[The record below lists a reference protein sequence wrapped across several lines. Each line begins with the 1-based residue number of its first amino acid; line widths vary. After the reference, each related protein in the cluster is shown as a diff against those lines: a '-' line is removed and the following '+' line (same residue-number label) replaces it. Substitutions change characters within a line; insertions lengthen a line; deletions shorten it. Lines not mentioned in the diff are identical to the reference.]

1 MQSKRDYYKVLEVP
15 RDADSDVLKKS
26 YRRLAMKYHPDQNP
40 DDKNA
45 ADKFK
50 DLTEAYQVL
59 SDSQQRAR
67 YDRFGHNAPDMAG
80 FGGAAV
86 NMGSMT
92 DFFESIFGSVFGG
105 QPRRQRRRGTPGRDL
120 QYDLSLS
127 LEQIYTG
134 TDVKIT
140 IPKLVRCDECG
151 GSGAAKRVTPQ
162 TCGQCQG
169 RGQVQLRQGIFTM
182 STTCLACGGTGET
195 ISEPC
200 AGCDGRGMM
209 KGEEEYEVHIPAGA
223 DDGAVKIIEG
233 GGEHG
238 RGGAPNGDLH
248 VIIRVA
254 EHPVFR
260 RQGYDLHGAI
270 HVSYPQAVLGAQIEV
285 PTIDAPVTMKI
296 NPGTEN
302 GRVYRLKGKGLPA
315 LRSGR
320 RGDQHVHVE
329 VAVPK
334 KLTDRQ
340 RKLIEE
346 LGEELGE
353 EVQSR
358 QASFFEKM
366 KNFFE

>member
-1 MQSKRDYYKVLEVP
+1 MP
-15 RDADSDVLKKS
+15 RDADSDTLKKS

-59 SDSQQRAR
+59 SDSQQRAG

-80 FGGAAV
+80 FGGASV

-120 QYDLSLS
+120 QYDLSLT

-151 GSGAAKRVTPQ
+151 GSGAAKGVTPQ

-209 KGEEEYEVHIPAGA
+209 EGEEDYEVHIPAGA
-223 DDGAVKIIEG
+223 DDGAVKVIEG

-238 RGGAPNGDLH
+238 RGGARNGDLH
-248 VIIRVA
+248 VVIRVA

-260 RQGYDLHGAI
+260 RHGYDLHGAI

-285 PTIDAPVTMKI
+285 PTIDAPVNMKI

-320 RGDQHVHVE
+320 RVDQHVHVE
-329 VAVPK
+329 VAVPQ

-346 LGEELGE
+346 LGEELGDD
-353 EVQSR
+353 VRSR
-358 QASFFEKM
+358 QPSFFEKM

>member
-1 MQSKRDYYKVLEVP
+1 MQSKRDYYEVLDVP

-45 ADKFK
+45 TDKFK

-59 SDSQQRAR
+59 SDPQKRAA

-86 NMGSMT
+86 NVGSMT

-134 TDVKIT
+134 ADVKIT
-140 IPKLVRCDECG
+140 IPKMVRCDECG
-151 GSGAAKRVTPQ
+151 GSGAAKGVTPQ
-162 TCGQCQG
+162 TCSQCQG

-182 STTCLACGGTGET
+182 ATTCLACGGTGET

-200 AGCDGRGMM
+200 AECDGRGMM

-223 DDGAVKIIEG
+223 DDGAVKIING
-233 GGEHG
+233 GGRAPGISQTGKRPARCHSHQLSPGGLGSEYRGAYHRRAGYNENQSRHG
-238 RGGAPNGDLH
+238 KRTDVSAQGQGIAGVEERQTRRPARPRGGGRSEKAH
-248 VIIRVA
+248 RSA
-254 EHPVFR
+254 KAPVFLR
-260 RQGYDLHGAI
+260 AL
-270 HVSYPQAVLGAQIEV
+270 PV
-285 PTIDAPVTMKI
+285 PP
-296 NPGTEN
+296 
-302 GRVYRLKGKGLPA
+302 R
-315 LRSGR
+315 
-320 RGDQHVHVE
+320 
-329 VAVPK
+329 
-334 KLTDRQ
+334 
-340 RKLIEE
+340 
-346 LGEELGE
+346 
-353 EVQSR
+353 
-358 QASFFEKM
+358 
-366 KNFFE
+366 